1 MIVRIAVRA
10 GEGHK
15 LPACRT
21 PAELAKALRNLA
33 DEIMQ
38 DELAAK
44 NAFHPV
50 HWPRI
55 VKNAEGGWAGHAWLS
70 TAGADAAPN
79 APDAGQEGTP

>member
-10 GEGHK
+10 GGGHE

-21 PAELAKALRNLA
+21 PAELAQALRNLA
-33 DEIMQ
+33 DEILH
-38 DELAAK
+38 DEIAAN

-50 HWPRI
+50 RWPRL

-70 TAGADAAPN
+70 ISGDDAAPSS
-79 APDAGQEGTP
+79 GEEGKA